1 MRLFYQKSIYHSI
14 GSRAAEYSYRK
25 GNLSRRG
32 YTTRTPMH
40 GPHGPSVDQRLQAHR
55 DRVEADR
62 SRLQATAAAK
72 PNCWNSCAACF
83 AKKAAEPD
91 VVAIGVPIGQP
102 FAAHRSSPPPGRRLT
117 PMRIEAPSVSS
128 ASRALSAE
136 EAAMDEAAE
145 VEMAAAARSA
155 RATKLA
161 FLGIYDTSPTGSVE
175 AGGDGT
181 FNGEARFSPRPCLV
195 CSDRRKFS
203 RRREDDTSSVLA
215 EETRAMGGEARATSP
230 RNSET
235 TGRPRVRF
243 ILPCCGNR
251 PPPERLGNRVAPP
264 REAES
269 FADSLFEDLSE
280 FFSLNC
286 CTARSKGPAAV
297 PSSPPKTG
305 AYKRSVGFEMRN
317 TDI

>member
-1 MRLFYQKSIYHSI
+1 MR
-14 GSRAAEYSYRK
+14 
-25 GNLSRRG
+25 
-32 YTTRTPMH
+32 
-40 GPHGPSVDQRLQAHR
+40 GPDGPSVDQRLQAHR
-55 DRVEADR
+55 DRLEADR

-72 PNCWNSCAACF
+72 PNCLNSCAACF
-83 AKKAAEPD
+83 AKKSEPD
-91 VVAIGVPIGQP
+91 VVAIGVPVGQP
-102 FAAHRSSPPPGRRLT
+102 FAAHRSSPPPGRQAKPVRS
-117 PMRIEAPSVSS
+117 EAPSVVSS
-128 ASRALSAE
+128 ASRALSAA
-136 EAAMDEAAE
+136 EAAADEAAE
-145 VEMAAAARSA
+145 EEAAAAARSA

-161 FLGIYDTSPTGSVE
+161 FLGIYDISPTGCVE

-230 RNSET
+230 RNGET
-235 TGRPRVRF
+235 AGRPRVRF

-269 FADSLFEDLSE
+269 FADSLLEDLSD

-297 PSSPPKTG
+297 PGSPPKTG

>member
-1 MRLFYQKSIYHSI
+1 LVPRRTRKSSPKKENVARECRAMVEARPPPMR
-14 GSRAAEYSYRK
+14 
-25 GNLSRRG
+25 
-32 YTTRTPMH
+32 
-40 GPHGPSVDQRLQAHR
+40 GPDGPSVDQRLQAHR
-55 DRVEADR
+55 DRLEADR

-72 PNCWNSCAACF
+72 PSCWNSCATCF
-83 AKKAAEPD
+83 AKKTNPN

-102 FAAHRSSPPPGRRLT
+102 FAAHRSSPPPGRRVT
-117 PMRIEAPSVSS
+117 SMRIEALSASS

-145 VEMAAAARSA
+145 VEVAAAAARSA
-155 RATKLA
+155 RATQLA
-161 FLGIYDTSPTGSVE
+161 FLGIYDFSPTGSME

-181 FNGEARFSPRPCLV
+181 FNGEAQFSPRPCLV
-195 CSDRRKFS
+195 CSNRRKFS

-215 EETRAMGGEARATSP
+215 EETRAMAGDTRAAPP
-230 RNSET
+230 RNSE

-251 PPPERLGNRVAPP
+251 PPPERLGNRPSSAPA
-264 REAES
+264 ESES
-269 FADSLFEDLSE
+269 FADSLFEDLSDL
-280 FFSLNC
+280 FSLNC

-297 PSSPPKTG
+297 PGSPPKTS
-305 AYKRSVGFEMRN
+305 AHKRSVGFEMRN

>member
-1 MRLFYQKSIYHSI
+1 
-14 GSRAAEYSYRK
+14 
-25 GNLSRRG
+25 
-32 YTTRTPMH
+32 
-40 GPHGPSVDQRLQAHR
+40 
-55 DRVEADR
+55 
-62 SRLQATAAAK
+62 
-72 PNCWNSCAACF
+72 
-83 AKKAAEPD
+83 
-91 VVAIGVPIGQP
+91 
-102 FAAHRSSPPPGRRLT
+102 
-117 PMRIEAPSVSS
+117 
-128 ASRALSAE
+128 
-136 EAAMDEAAE
+136 MDEAAE

-230 RNSET
+230 RNGET
-235 TGRPRVRF
+235 AGRPRVRF

-269 FADSLFEDLSE
+269 FADSLLEDLSD

-286 CTARSKGPAAV
+286 CTARSKGPVAV
-297 PSSPPKTG
+297 PGSPPKTG